1 MAEGEV
7 YESENVVNVVEETE
21 RIGQSLEMAIQ
32 RMGREEAW
40 RLVLQYFD
48 EDESMHNNG
57 KTCRA
62 TYNYLYLFVFLTELL

>member
-7 YESENVVNVVEETE
+7 YESENVVNVVEEME
-21 RIGQSLEMAIQ
+21 RIGQNLEMAIQ

-48 EDESMHNNG
+48 EDESMHNMV
-57 KTCRA
+57 KRVVLHIII
-62 TYNYLYLFVFLTELL
+62 YIYSFS